1 MHAFGGGDAAKGLQV
16 PLQHG
21 LGENAVIPV
30 LHRGDQAADLFQ
42 GLIPVNGGH
51 RHQGRHIVAV
61 LLSGHADIG
70 GGELNAPPVFRHIRT
85 NFYHLSGIR
94 WRAHRAGVVPG
105 LQVQAAGLIR
115 NGGAEKGL
123 AAVGG
128 FDGSLFQ
135 NVKSLYPV
143 SGHHIRKQ
151 LIIFHSNRL
160 LYSLESL

>member
-1 MHAFGGGDAAKGLQV
+1 MERGSREQQAPVNDLAVLPCQEIRQAQHIGRMHQQPRQEAVVHAFGGGDAAESLQV

-105 LQVQAAGLIR
+105 L
-115 NGGAEKGL
+115 
-123 AAVGG
+123 
-128 FDGSLFQ
+128 
-135 NVKSLYPV
+135 
-143 SGHHIRKQ
+143 
-151 LIIFHSNRL
+151 
-160 LYSLESL
+160 